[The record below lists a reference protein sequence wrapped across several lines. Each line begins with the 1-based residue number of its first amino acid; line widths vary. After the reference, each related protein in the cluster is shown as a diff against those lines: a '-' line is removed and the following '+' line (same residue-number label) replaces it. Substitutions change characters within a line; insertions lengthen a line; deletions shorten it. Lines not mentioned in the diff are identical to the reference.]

1 METWVQVID
10 FPEYEVSDL
19 GRVRRVASARGA
31 VSGCVLRPY
40 QSNGYLKVTLTA
52 NGRRRK
58 AAVHRLVLES
68 FSGKPVPGL
77 ECCHG
82 NGVRSDNR
90 LENLRWASRSENMQD
105 AKKHGTAAIGERNG
119 HAVLRAEDVVEIRK
133 LRACGEKVKVL
144 SEKFNVRH
152 QTISDICTRRNW
164 KHI

>member
-19 GRVRRVASARGA
+19 GRVRRAAPARGA
-31 VSGCVLRPY
+31 IVGGVLRPY
-40 QSNGYLKVTLTA
+40 GSNGYLKVTLTA
-52 NGRRRK
+52 NGKRRRVS
-58 AAVHRLVLES
+58 VHRLVLES
-68 FSGKPVPGL
+68 FSGKPSSGL
-77 ECCHG
+77 ECCHN

-119 HAVLRAEDVVEIRK
+119 HAVLRTEDVLEIRE
-133 LRACGEKVKVL
+133 LRRCGEKVKVL
-144 SEKFNVRH
+144 SKKFNVCH
-152 QTISDICTRRNW
+152 QAISDICTRRNW